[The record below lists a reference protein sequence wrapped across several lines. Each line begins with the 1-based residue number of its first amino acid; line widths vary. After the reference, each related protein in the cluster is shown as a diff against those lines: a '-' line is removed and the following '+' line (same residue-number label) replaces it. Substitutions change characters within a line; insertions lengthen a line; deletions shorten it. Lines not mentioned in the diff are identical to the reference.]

1 MNSYGS
7 EFGDRLAF
15 GKLLRACGQIEG
27 LERVRFTSPHPRDFT
42 DDVIAAM
49 AETPN
54 VMPSLHMPLQSGSDT
69 ILRAMRRA
77 YRRDRYLSILDNV
90 RARLPH
96 AAITT
101 DIIVGFPGETE
112 ADFADTL
119 DVVRRARFAS
129 AFTFQYSIRAG
140 TPAAT
145 MDGQV
150 PRDVVQD
157 RYERLVALIE
167 QISTEENE
175 KQDGTVVE
183 VLVAEG
189 EGRKDAATRRMSG
202 RARDNRLV
210 HFVPYAPAADGSDP
224 PAMAPRPGDIVTTRV
239 THGAPHHLIAD
250 GAPLDVRR
258 TRAGDAWESR
268 RDAAT
273 ARSARPRARRP
284 RLRGPPQ
291 RRPRSCSACLP
302 AEGSRPPALMLIAI
316 VGPTAVGKSDLA
328 VDIALALGGEVI
340 NADSM
345 QLYRGMDIGTAKLT
359 MAERR
364 GVPHHLLDVWDVTR
378 TASVAEYQVLAAH
391 VIDDIEAR
399 GRVPVLVGGS
409 GLYIRAALGDL
420 DFPGTDDE
428 IRARLE
434 SELAADG
441 PLGLY
446 QRLQAVDPI
455 AAAAILP
462 SNGRR
467 IVRALEVMEL
477 SGRPFSATLPG
488 YDSGRPAVQVGLGVD
503 RPELDRRI
511 EARVDRMWAA
521 GFEAEVRALA
531 AVGLREGRTASR
543 ALGYQQVL
551 RTLDGEWTA
560 EQAREETARATRR
573 FARRQES
580 WFRRDPRITWLAS
593 GTDLTTR
600 ALALLK

>member
-1 MNSYGS
+1 
-7 EFGDRLAF
+7 
-15 GKLLRACGQIEG
+15 
-27 LERVRFTSPHPRDFT
+27 V
-42 DDVIAAM
+42 
-49 AETPN
+49 
-54 VMPSLHMPLQSGSDT
+54 
-69 ILRAMRRA
+69 
-77 YRRDRYLSILDNV
+77 
-90 RARLPH
+90 
-96 AAITT
+96 
-101 DIIVGFPGETE
+101 
-112 ADFADTL
+112 
-119 DVVRRARFAS
+119 
-129 AFTFQYSIRAG
+129 
-140 TPAAT
+140 
-145 MDGQV
+145 
-150 PRDVVQD
+150 
-157 RYERLVALIE
+157 
-167 QISTEENE
+167 
-175 KQDGTVVE
+175 
-183 VLVAEG
+183 
-189 EGRKDAATRRMSG
+189 
-202 RARDNRLV
+202 
-210 HFVPYAPAADGSDP
+210 
-224 PAMAPRPGDIVTTRV
+224 
-239 THGAPHHLIAD
+239 
-250 GAPLDVRR
+250 
-258 TRAGDAWESR
+258 
-268 RDAAT
+268 
-273 ARSARPRARRP
+273 
-284 RLRGPPQ
+284 
-291 RRPRSCSACLP
+291 
-302 AEGSRPPALMLIAI
+302 LIAI

-345 QLYRGMDIGTAKLT
+345 QLYRGMDIGTAKLS

-399 GRVPVLVGGS
+399 GLVPVLVGGS

-434 SELAADG
+434 AELAADG

-455 AAAAILP
+455 AADAILP

-467 IVRALEVMEL
+467 IVRALEVVEL

-488 YDSGRPAVQVGLGVD
+488 YDSGRPAVQIGLGVD

-521 GFEAEVRALA
+521 GFEAEVRALT

-560 EQAREETARATRR
+560 EQARQETARATRR

-600 ALALLK
+600 ALALVQ